1 MKYTMNTMKH
11 TNIHTMKHAFAG
23 KAAMIALL
31 AMLGLGGGN
40 QADVQGNTNVE
51 LR

>member
-1 MKYTMNTMKH
+1 MSELNQQQRTDSNVD
-11 TNIHTMKHAFAG
+11 
-23 KAAMIALL
+23 IATG
-31 AMLGLGGGN
+31 AVYGGGN